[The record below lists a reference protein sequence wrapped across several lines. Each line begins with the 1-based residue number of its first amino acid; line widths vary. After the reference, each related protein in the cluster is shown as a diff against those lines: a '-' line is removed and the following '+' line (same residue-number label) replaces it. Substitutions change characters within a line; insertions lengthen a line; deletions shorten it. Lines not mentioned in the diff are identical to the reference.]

1 MPGSTP
7 MAVVEADDALWQ
19 EYQDLTVRAYG
30 HQVEDIARLRA
41 HADTRVAVRDG
52 RVIGG
57 GLALEVPQFYGGQPV
72 PGVCLAG
79 GCIAPEARG
88 SRLWSTLL
96 EERLR
101 PLKEKGAVLATAW
114 TASTG
119 YGHHMGWAA
128 PTQVYSW
135 NAPTDDLRG
144 IGDGS
149 RFDIVHDADD
159 QGQEHQQ
166 MMAGDWNGPWQRP
179 SWWAT
184 WQQAEHPGMT
194 HYRFSLP
201 GRTPGG
207 LLAIA
212 FDRDP
217 AGSRR
222 LIVHDFWA
230 ASTEAATAMLGFLGG
245 HHSRIPTVMFQR
257 TALPPVPLLQ
267 NHLRR
272 AGAASATSWH
282 PWMLRILDP
291 AEAVRRRGWP
301 EDLDL
306 ALPLTLHTDADS
318 PAAPAPMLLRITSG
332 TGDLTPHS
340 GGRNE
345 LALTHRQ
352 FAHWYAGGYRTPA
365 SALLDG
371 VRGEP
376 RSIARLVR
384 ATAER
389 EPWMP
394 EYF

>member
-30 HQVEDIARLRA
+30 HRVEDVARLRA
-41 HADTRVAVRDG
+41 HADARVAVRDG

-57 GLALEVPQFYGGQPV
+57 GLALAIPQFFGGRPV
-72 PGVCLAG
+72 PGACLAG

-101 PLKEKGAVLATAW
+101 PLTEQGAVLATAW
-114 TASTG
+114 TTSTG
-119 YGHHMGWAA
+119 YGHRMGWAA
-128 PTQVYSW
+128 PSRVYSW
-135 NAPTDDLRG
+135 TVSTDELRDLA
-144 IGDGS
+144 DGS
-149 RFDIVHDADD
+149 RFDIVHGADE
-159 QGQEHQQ
+159 QARKQQQEL
-166 MMAGDWNGPWQRP
+166 AGDWNGPWQRP
-179 SWWAT
+179 SWWPA

-194 HYRFSLP
+194 HYRFTLP
-201 GRTPGG
+201 GHTPDG
-207 LLAIA
+207 LLAIT
-212 FDRDP
+212 FDRDR

-222 LIVHDFWA
+222 LVVHDFWA
-230 ASTEAATAMLGFLGG
+230 ATAEAATAMLGFLGR

-282 PWMLRILDP
+282 PWMLRVLDP

-306 ALPLTLHTDADS
+306 TLPLTLRGENNS
-318 PAAPAPMLLRITSG
+318 PSAPMLLRIAAG
-332 TGDLTPHS
+332 TGDLTPHP
-340 GGRNE
+340 GAQHE
-345 LALTHRQ
+345 LVLTPRQ

-365 SALLDG
+365 AALLDG
-371 VRGEP
+371 VHGEP
-376 RSIARLVR
+376 RSVAQLVR
-384 ATAER
+384 ATADR

>member
-1 MPGSTP
+1 MPSSTP
-7 MAVVEADDALWQ
+7 MAVVEADDASWQ

-30 HQVEDIARLRA
+30 HQVEDLTRLRP
-41 HADTRVAVRDG
+41 HADARVAVRDG

-57 GLALEVPQFYGGQPV
+57 GLALAVPQFFGGRPV
-72 PGVCLAG
+72 PGACLAG

-101 PLKEKGAVLATAW
+101 PLREQGAVVATAW

-119 YGHHMGWAA
+119 YGHRMGWAA

-135 NAPTDDLRG
+135 TVPTDDLRG

-149 RFDIVHDADD
+149 RFDIIHGADE
-159 QGQEHQQ
+159 QTRKQQEVL
-166 MMAGDWNGPWQRP
+166 AGDWNGPWQRP

-194 HYRFSLP
+194 RYRFALP
-201 GRTPGG
+201 GRTPDG

-212 FDRDP
+212 FDRDR

-230 ASTEAATAMLGFLGG
+230 ATAEAATAMLGFLGS

-257 TALPPVPLLQ
+257 TALPPIPLLQ
-267 NHLRR
+267 THLRR

-282 PWMLRILDP
+282 PWMLRILDV

-306 ALPLTLHTDADS
+306 TLPLALRSHGGDS
-318 PAAPAPMLLRITSG
+318 SPAPMVLRITAG
-332 TGDLTPHS
+332 TADLTRHP
-340 GGRNE
+340 GARRPE
-345 LALTHRQ
+345 LVLTLRQ
-352 FAHWYAGGYRTPA
+352 FAHWYAGGYRTPSA
-365 SALLDG
+365 ALLDG
-371 VRGEP
+371 VHGEP
-376 RSIARLVR
+376 CSVAQFVR
-384 ATAER
+384 ATADR

>member
-19 EYQDLTVRAYG
+19 EYQDLTVRSYG
-30 HQVEDIARLRA
+30 HRVEDIARLREHGDA
-41 HADTRVAVRDG
+41 RVAVRDG

-57 GLALEVPQFYGGQPV
+57 GLALAVPQFFGGLPV
-72 PGVCLAG
+72 PGACLAG

-101 PLKEKGAVLATAW
+101 PLKEQGAVLATAW

-119 YGHHMGWAA
+119 YGHRMGWAA
-128 PTQVYSW
+128 PSQVYSW
-135 NAPTDDLRG
+135 TVPTQELRG
-144 IGDGS
+144 ITGACG
-149 RFDIVHDADD
+149 FDIVHGADEQD
-159 QGQEHQQ
+159 RERQQ
-166 MMAGDWNGPWQRP
+166 KLAGDWNGPWQRP
-179 SWWAT
+179 SWWPA

-194 HYRFSLP
+194 HYRFALP
-201 GRTPGG
+201 GRDPDG

-212 FDRDP
+212 FDRDR
-217 AGSRR
+217 ADGRR
-222 LIVHDFWA
+222 LVVHDFWA
-230 ASTEAATAMLGFLGG
+230 ATSEAATAMLGFLGR

-267 NHLRR
+267 SHLRR
-272 AGAASATSWH
+272 AGAACATSWH

-306 ALPLTLHTDADS
+306 TLPFTLRTDDGS
-318 PAAPAPMLLRITSG
+318 PSAPLLLRIASG
-332 TGDLTPHS
+332 AGELTPHS
-340 GGRNE
+340 GERHE
-345 LALTHRQ
+345 LALTSRQ

-365 SALLDG
+365 AALLDG
-371 VRGEP
+371 VHGEP
-376 RSIARLVR
+376 RSVAQLVR
-384 ATAER
+384 ATSDR